1 MQVVDSIETYRIQ
14 QLEKLRE
21 NYNLQSQRIRDNCV
35 MQMEKVRE
43 NYHTQVKSLKVNT
56 LYMIDNLKK
65 VFGFV

>member
-43 NYHTQVKSLKVNT
+43 NYHTQVKSLKVNA
-56 LYMIDNLKK
+56 LYMIESSFC
-65 VFGFV
+65 FG